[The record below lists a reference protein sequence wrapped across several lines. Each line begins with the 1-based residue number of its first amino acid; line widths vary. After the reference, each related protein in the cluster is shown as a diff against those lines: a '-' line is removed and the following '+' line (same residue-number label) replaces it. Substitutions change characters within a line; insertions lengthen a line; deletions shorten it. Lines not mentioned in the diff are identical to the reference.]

1 LISRLTRQL
10 QALQKGKEYDEWVLE
25 ASCLTAKQINNYIL
39 ELRGV
44 EKLNVT
50 HLGLLEFLNEKLG
63 ETKRLFADILNKL
76 TEEQRRLVFEL
87 FAIGQHHELSTPL
100 LDWSRSPQVAL
111 FFAFEQSDSRNDDEG
126 HRVVYALNRSIIEK
140 KARPGNVVKDN
151 GVHFIESMAER
162 NPRLIAQS
170 GLFSFS
176 PSHLSIEKWVIDNY
190 GSRPELP
197 ILLRFLI
204 RNKARKD
211 CLADLELMNIHPR
224 SLFPDLIGAARAANY
239 SLEKTNI

>member
-1 LISRLTRQL
+1 
-10 QALQKGKEYDEWVLE
+10 LE
-25 ASCLTAKQINNYIL
+25 ASHLTAKQINNYLL

-44 EKLNVT
+44 EELNVA
-50 HLGLLEFLNEKLG
+50 HLGLLESLNEKLA
-63 ETKRLFADILNKL
+63 ETKRPFADILNKL

-87 FAIGQHHELSTPL
+87 FAKGQHHELATPL

-126 HRVVYALNRSIIEK
+126 HRVVYALNRAIIEK
-140 KARPGNVVKDN
+140 KLPPGNVVKDN
-151 GVHFIESMAER
+151 GILFVESMADR
-162 NPRLIAQS
+162 NPRLIGQS
-170 GLFSFS
+170 GLFTFS

-190 GSRPELP
+190 TNKPELP

-204 RNKARKD
+204 RNKARKE

-224 SLFPDLIGAARAANY
+224 SLFPDLIGAARATNY
-239 SLEKTNI
+239 LLEKS